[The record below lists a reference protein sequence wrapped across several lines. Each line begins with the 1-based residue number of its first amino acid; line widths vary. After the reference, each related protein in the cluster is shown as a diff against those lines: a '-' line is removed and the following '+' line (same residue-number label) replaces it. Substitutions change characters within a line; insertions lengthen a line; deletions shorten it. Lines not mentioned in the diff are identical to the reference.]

1 MVSVSSE
8 AKVGLFVLIG
18 MVILGYMS
26 FQVGKQ
32 TFGLKKG
39 YTLDVVFD
47 NAAGLDRDSSVQIA
61 GVEVGRSSQSHSR
74 TEKPW
79 SDCE

>member
-47 NAAGLDRDSSVQIA
+47 NAARQGLQCSNCR
-61 GVEVGRSSQSHSR
+61 
-74 TEKPW
+74 
-79 SDCE
+79 C